1 MEHGGSYIGM
11 VSVTE
16 ISATSVSQSESFCV
30 SLQVFSMTL
39 LSVSPSLCLSVLSH
53 TDTSIRLWD
62 FRSLTLSIHHVS
74 QRSCH

>member
-16 ISATSVSQSESFCV
+16 ISATSVSQSESFFV

-39 LSVSPSLCLSVLSH
+39 CLSLHLCVSLSCHTQTLPSVSG
-53 TDTSIRLWD
+53 TSDL
-62 FRSLTLSIHHVS
+62 
-74 QRSCH
+74 